1 MPVSHCETL
10 WQSDWAPLVQFYS
23 MFFDVFKLD
32 CSRTEGHSEENSE
45 KYKTGILVG
54 TICGAPRSI
63 FVPDP
68 ALVPTHVLS
77 VQ

>member
-1 MPVSHCETL
+1 
-10 WQSDWAPLVQFYS
+10 

-54 TICGAPRSI
+54 TIYGAPRSI